1 MDSLRELADRFDAA
15 AEALTGAGSR
25 LAGMEPPPDALAAGA
40 PGRLGEL
47 GRALHG
53 QWAGALA
60 ARSREAAATGARVAD
75 AAGTL
80 RVVAADYA
88 GVDEGARR
96 RQPEVP

>member
-1 MDSLRELADRFDAA
+1 MESLRELAGRFDAA
-15 AEALTGAGSR
+15 AEALTGASSR
-25 LAGMEPPPDALAAGA
+25 LPGLEPPIETLAAGA

-53 QWAGALA
+53 QWAGAVG
-60 ARSREAAATGARVAD
+60 ARAREAAATGARIAD

-88 GVDEGARR
+88 GADETARR
-96 RQPEVP
+96 NQPELP

>member
-1 MDSLRELADRFDAA
+1 VDALRELAGRFATA
-15 AEALTGAGSR
+15 AESLTAAGSR
-25 LAGMEPPPDALAAGA
+25 LGGLEPLPEALAAGA

-53 QWAGALA
+53 QWVGAIG
-60 ARSREAAATGARVAD
+60 ARAREAAATGARVAD

-88 GVDEGARR
+88 GVDEAARR

>member
-1 MDSLRELADRFDAA
+1 VDALRELAGRFAAA
-15 AEALTGAGSR
+15 AESLTAAGSR
-25 LAGMEPPPDALAAGA
+25 LGGLEPSPEALAAGA

-53 QWAGALA
+53 QWVGAIG
-60 ARSREAAATGARVAD
+60 ARAREAAATGARVAD

-88 GVDEGARR
+88 GVDEAARR

>member
-1 MDSLRELADRFDAA
+1 MEALRELAGRFDAA
-15 AEALTGAGSR
+15 AESLTAASGR
-25 LAGMEPPPDALAAGA
+25 LAGLEPPPDSVAAGA

-47 GRALHG
+47 GRALHS
-53 QWAGALA
+53 QWVGALA
-60 ARSREAAATGARVAD
+60 ARAREAAATGGRIAD

-88 GVDEGARR
+88 GIDEEARR

>member
-1 MDSLRELADRFDAA
+1 VDALRELAGRFDAA
-15 AEALTGAGSR
+15 AESLAAAGNR
-25 LAGMEPPPDALAAGA
+25 LGGLEPSPEALAAGA

-53 QWAGALA
+53 QWVGAIG
-60 ARSREAAATGARVAD
+60 ARAREASGTGARIAD

-88 GVDEGARR
+88 GVDEAARR